1 MMSWM
6 NWNNELK
13 QEDVIGKLTTI
24 MNMDMDMEI
33 NYKTKNEE
41 NYMNTWEIME
51 KN

>member
-1 MMSWM
+1 MSWM

-13 QEDVIGKLTTI
+13 QEDVIRKLTTI